1 MNTNEIRFQRLLRR
15 GLLLSRLLPWATF
28 SIACGGSSIDEPGRD
43 KGNHDAGGQAN
54 HGGDAAGGSA
64 AIGGHAD
71 FAGNGGAHA
80 GSGGSAG
87 ASGGTG
93 GVAGSGASAG
103 SGGNSGGAGMGVA
116 GSGGHAS
123 VCHAA
128 PPQVCAGGPITLPRS
143 CVSDEMASVGTAL
156 SIATCQTM
164 CQSMFTFSCS
174 VSAVEQTSIT
184 VQCVTGC
191 PLAP

>member
-1 MNTNEIRFQRLLRR
+1 MNPSEIRFQQLLRR
-15 GLLLSRLLPWATF
+15 VLQLSRLLPWATF
-28 SIACGGSSIDEPGRD
+28 SIACGGSSIDEPGHD
-43 KGNHDAGGQAN
+43 PGNHDAGGQAN

-64 AIGGHAD
+64 A
-71 FAGNGGAHA
+71 
-80 GSGGSAG
+80 
-87 ASGGTG
+87 
-93 GVAGSGASAG
+93 
-103 SGGNSGGAGMGVA
+103 
-116 GSGGHAS
+116 SGGHAS

-128 PPQVCAGGPITLPRS
+128 PPQFCAGGPITLPRS